1 MSRVSPSGI
10 FLLVLFLLRFLRG
23 TLLVM
28 GAAFVAVLLLLLGS
42 RVVRKRT
49 IPGNGRPDIGGRADI
64 GGRPDIG
71 SRSDHGRR
79 SEVGGSPGERALHK
93 AYDPALV
100 VDAEYEEI
108 D

>member
-1 MSRVSPSGI
+1 M
-10 FLLVLFLLRFLRG
+10 VLFLLRFLRG
-23 TLLVM
+23 TLLVLS
-28 GAAFVAVLLLLLGS
+28 AAFVAMLLLLLGS

>member
-28 GAAFVAVLLLLLGS
+28 SAAFVAMLLLLLGS

-49 IPGNGRPDIGGRADI
+49 IPANGRPDIGGRADI
-64 GGRPDIG
+64 GRRPDV
-71 SRSDHGRR
+71 GRR
-79 SEVGGSPGERALHK
+79 SEVGGSPGERALNK